1 MRVFVTGVTGQVGTE
16 IVRELQRRADL
27 RVRGPVLDIIAPEE
41 SVLDISDRDAVLAAI
56 GTVEPDVVIHPAAWT
71 AVDACES
78 DPDRAYRVN
87 CLGTRYVAEAAR
99 IVGAHL
105 CYLSTD
111 YVFDGTSPRPYLEWD
126 DPNPLSVYGRSKL
139 GGERELDPG
148 HTIVR
153 TAWVNGRTGANMV
166 KTVLRLADEVK
177 EVVGIKEAGGSLDR
191 VSELCRQTR
200 LDVMSGD
207 DSLTLPMISVGASGV
222 ISVLANIIPR
232 DVAGI
237 VSSALAGDMPAAL
250 AAHFKMLPLVKA
262 TFLDSNPIGIKTAMG
277 LLRLCAAE
285 MRLPLSPMRPEN
297 ESKLRQAL
305 QNYGLLK
312 KR

>member
-1 MRVFVTGVTGQVGTE
+1 M
-16 IVRELQRRADL
+16 
-27 RVRGPVLDIIAPEE
+27 RGPALDIIAPEE

-99 IVGAHL
+99 PVGAHL

-111 YVFDGTSPRPYLEWD
+111 YVFDGTSPRPYVEWD

-166 KTVLRLADEVK
+166 KTVLRLAAE
-177 EVVGIKEAGGSLDR
+177 GGRLRFVDDQRGSPTSAADLAARRGGPLARQARRHLPCDQPGLDHLVRLRPPRGRPRRLRSGTGRADLDR
-191 VSELCRQTR
+191 
-200 LDVMSGD
+200 
-207 DSLTLPMISVGASGV
+207 
-222 ISVLANIIPR
+222 
-232 DVAGI
+232 
-237 VSSALAGDMPAAL
+237 
-250 AAHFKMLPLVKA
+250 
-262 TFLDSNPIGIKTAMG
+262 
-277 LLRLCAAE
+277 
-285 MRLPLSPMRPEN
+285 
-297 ESKLRQAL
+297 
-305 QNYGLLK
+305 
-312 KR
+312 

>member
-16 IVRELQRRADL
+16 IVAELNRRAQQRL
-27 RVRGPVLDIIAPEE
+27 RGPALDIIAPEE
-41 SVLDISDRDAVLAAI
+41 SVLDIADRDAVLAAI

-71 AVDACES
+71 AVDACEA

-87 CLGTRYVAEAAR
+87 CLGTRFVAEAAR
-99 IVGAHL
+99 LVGAHV

-166 KTVLRLADEVK
+166 KTVLALAEPGRTLRFVDDQLGSPTSAADLAAR
-177 EVVGIKEAGGSLDR
+177 VVDLALGRHAGRVVVECAVRGATVAGNVVQACVGGASSVMGAGVAGG
-191 VSELCRQTR
+191 
-200 LDVMSGD
+200 
-207 DSLTLPMISVGASGV
+207 
-222 ISVLANIIPR
+222 
-232 DVAGI
+232 
-237 VSSALAGDMPAAL
+237 
-250 AAHFKMLPLVKA
+250 
-262 TFLDSNPIGIKTAMG
+262 
-277 LLRLCAAE
+277 
-285 MRLPLSPMRPEN
+285 
-297 ESKLRQAL
+297 
-305 QNYGLLK
+305 
-312 KR
+312 